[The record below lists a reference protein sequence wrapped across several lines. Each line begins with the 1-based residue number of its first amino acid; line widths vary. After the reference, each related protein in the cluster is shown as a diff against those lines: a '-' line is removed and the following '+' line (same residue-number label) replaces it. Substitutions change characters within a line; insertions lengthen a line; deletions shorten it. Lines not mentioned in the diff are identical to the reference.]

1 MKTSNKQIQKA
12 LAYLKDKD
20 DVISAAQ
27 YNTLLNRMNES
38 QVFSTYMASLPD
50 EERNEDV
57 YYAARDAARFL
68 AGKLPLSAIIPLAE
82 DDDNDTEDDDTV
94 TIKRSQLE
102 DILKRL
108 ERLEKKVGIRKV
120 DRIAM
125 VANKAP
131 DDLISRL
138 EAIKWI
144 GCGKSTIRRWALSGA
159 ITQYTSGGN
168 IYYSK
173 SEIKKSLVYQEYK
186 GKSYGNGHM
195 ENESRGNQTQA
206 GEFEGTAE

>member
-1 MKTSNKQIQKA
+1 MKASTKQIQKA

-20 DVISAAQ
+20 DAISAAQ

-38 QVFSTYMASLPD
+38 QVFSTYMASLPE

-68 AGKLPLSAIIPLAE
+68 AGKLPLSAVIPDAE

-94 TIKRSQLE
+94 TIKRRQLE

-108 ERLEKKVGIRKV
+108 DRLEKRVGISRESKPFH
-120 DRIAM
+120 
-125 VANKAP
+125 KAP
-131 DDLISRL
+131 DDIMTIE
-138 EAIKWI
+138 EAAAWA
-144 GCGKSTIRRWALSGA
+144 GCGERTIRRWAQKGCFTSYRKSGR
-159 ITQYTSGGN
+159 
-168 IYYSK
+168 YYFSK
-173 SEIKKSLVYQEYK
+173 SEIEKSLVYQEYK
-186 GKSYGNGHM
+186 KKTYGNGHL

-206 GEFEGTAE
+206 GEFESSAE

>member
-1 MKTSNKQIQKA
+1 MKASTKHIQKVM
-12 LAYLKDKD
+12 AYLKDKD
-20 DVISAAQ
+20 DAISAAQ

-68 AGKLPLSAIIPLAE
+68 AGKLPLSAIIPFAE

-108 ERLEKKVGIRKV
+108 DRLEKKVGIRKV
-120 DRIAM
+120 DRKAIL
-125 VANKAP
+125 ANKTP

-159 ITQYTSGGN
+159 IAQYTRRGN

-173 SEIKKSLVYQEYK
+173 SEIENSLVYQDYK
-186 GKSYGNGHM
+186 GKSYGNRQV
-195 ENESRGNQTQA
+195 ED
-206 GEFEGTAE
+206 

>member
-20 DVISAAQ
+20 DAISAAQ

-94 TIKRSQLE
+94 IIKRSQLE

-108 ERLEKKVGIRKV
+108 DRLEKKVGIRKV

-186 GKSYGNGHM
+186 GKSYGNGHL
-195 ENESRGNQTQA
+195 ENES
-206 GEFEGTAE
+206 

>member
-1 MKTSNKQIQKA
+1 MKTSNKHIQKVM
-12 LAYLKDKD
+12 AYLKGKD
-20 DVISAAQ
+20 DAISRAQ

-38 QVFSTYMASLPD
+38 QVFSTYMASLPE

-68 AGKLPLSAIIPLAE
+68 AGKLPLSAMIPDS
-82 DDDNDTEDDDTV
+82 DDDNETEVDDTV

-108 ERLEKKVGIRKV
+108 DRLEKKVGIRKV
-120 DRIAM
+120 DHKAILG
-125 VANKAP
+125 NKTP
-131 DDLISRL
+131 YDLIPRL
-138 EAIKWI
+138 EAIRWI

-159 ITQYTSGGN
+159 IAQYNRRGN

-173 SEIKKSLVYQEYK
+173 SEIENSLVYQDYK
-186 GKSYGNGHM
+186 GKSYGNRQV
-195 ENESRGNQTQA
+195 ED
-206 GEFEGTAE
+206 